1 MWASV
6 YRSATPDDAANCFR
20 VDSSACAGDANA
32 TLEDFQDWIQRTPE
46 NFLIYEYEGKFV
58 GFAHF
63 GHSNDD
69 FISEEGFK
77 EQCNEDASAPYL
89 HVRSI
94 AVDPSFQRDR
104 FLSALIANLES
115 IPEDLN
121 KKSVHLRCRD
131 QYVDFFREQRYR
143 YIQAMTSDEISTWH
157 EMGINLRWN

>member
-6 YRSATPDDAANCFR
+6 YRSATPGDAANCFR
-20 VDSSACAGDANA
+20 VESLACAGDANA

-46 NFLIYEYEGKFV
+46 NFLIYEHEGKFV

-94 AVDPSFQRDR
+94 AVGPSFARHR
-104 FLSALIANLES
+104 FLSALIENLES
-115 IPEDLN
+115 IPEELN

-143 YIQAMTSDEISTWH
+143 YLQEMRSDEISTWH
-157 EMGINLRWN
+157 EMGINLMWN